1 MANDNDVP
9 ICLNQ
14 LSLSLSS

>member
-14 LSLSLSS
+14 LSVSLSS